1 MKLSP
6 RVLLVISAA
15 AGGGTWVGAPWALAE
30 LPPMAVAFGRFALA
44 AVLLFAWCRAR
55 GIVIDPR
62 RADLPIILGVA
73 ATSVVGYNLLFLNG
87 VKLAPASHGA
97 VIVPGFIPVI
107 TLGMTV
113 VILRER
119 IAPRQVIGA
128 LVALGGLVLVIGP
141 AFAEGS
147 NELVGDLLF
156 ITGAIVWS
164 TYTVIGRAATRRF
177 NPSVITFLG
186 AAVGAVAF
194 LVLSLV
200 FEPGGIAG
208 YGSVSLK
215 ALAGVLYLGSI
226 GTVVSFVLFYLGVQL
241 LGAARAAAYSVL
253 IPLFGVA
260 ATVTLLGETLEPIA
274 ILGAAIVIGGL
285 WLMQAP
291 TTTAKSIDA
300 QRATAHGEGT
310 AAIRDR

>member
-6 RVLLVISAA
+6 RVLLVLSAA

-44 AVLLFAWCRAR
+44 AVLLYAWCRGR
-55 GIVIDPR
+55 GLAIDPR

-87 VKLAPASHGA
+87 VQLAPASHGA
-97 VIVPGFIPVI
+97 VIVPGLIPVI
-107 TLGMTV
+107 TLALTV
-113 VILRER
+113 TVLRER
-119 IAPRQVIGA
+119 VRSRQVMGA
-128 LVALGGLVLVIGP
+128 LVALAGLVLVIGP
-141 AFAEGS
+141 AFASGS
-147 NELVGDLLF
+147 DELVGDGLF
-156 ITGAIVWS
+156 VAGAVVWS
-164 TYTVIGRAATRRF
+164 TYTIIGRAATRRF
-177 NPSVITFLG
+177 NPSVITFLS
-186 AAVGAVAF
+186 AAVGASAF
-194 LVLSLV
+194 LALSLV
-200 FEPGGIAG
+200 FEPDGIPG
-208 YGSVSLK
+208 YGSASIR
-215 ALAGVLYLGSI
+215 ALAGVVYLGSI

-274 ILGAAIVIGGL
+274 ILGAAVVIAGL

-291 TTTAKSIDA
+291 TTTA
-300 QRATAHGEGT
+300 RAAE
-310 AAIRDR
+310 AAS